1 VPVQAEA
8 DLLHAMDHRRDQA
21 HAIWR
26 STWAPLLHS
35 RPLATAADWG
45 DVPWLCP
52 WVRSDVDFG
61 LTEPAAASLLPA
73 MPNGVGPA
81 RGRSTQ

>member
-1 VPVQAEA
+1 
-8 DLLHAMDHRRDQA
+8 MDHRRDQA
-21 HAIWR
+21 HVICW
-26 STWAPLLHS
+26 STWAPLLCS
-35 RPLATAADWG
+35 CPLATAADWG
-45 DVPWLCP
+45 DVARLCP